1 MILFPL
7 LVIPEWEVKEGK
19 SGSFVLT
26 ANNLVTVQI
35 NVKMKKSKLFRKF
48 INSVILKVI
57 ALLTMVRFWILE
69 PSTREQRA
77 KENPMKWIQ
86 V

>member
-7 LVIPEWEVKEGK
+7 LVTPEWEVKEGK

-26 ANNLVTVQI
+26 ANSLVTVQI

-48 INSVILKVI
+48 IESVILNVI
-57 ALLTMVRFWILE
+57 ALLTMVQFWILGNSE
-69 PSTREQRA
+69 LKKSY
-77 KENPMKWIQ
+77 KMDSG
-86 V
+86 